1 LKNKVKQKI
10 RFQQTFILTL
20 AGMKIYSSRNW
31 LLAALFLAVSG
42 QVARAQFTDPENWI
56 FQPEDKVIFEKVVSS
71 LSTRL
76 DAPIGELVVETGKF
90 FLETPYVA
98 HTLET
103 GEEQMVINLRELDC
117 TTFAENCLALSRT
130 MQSENH
136 TFEHFVH
143 ELQYI
148 RYRNGV
154 MSGYPSRLHYFCDW
168 IYNNQQKNV
177 VRDVSEEIAHTP
189 LSKPINFMSTH
200 PEEYMQLEKDPLLV
214 EILAQQEEQ
223 ITARNMYYIPEEKIA
238 EVEDLLQDGDIA
250 GITTVI
256 EGIAIMHVVIL
267 VRVDNRI
274 HLLHASSSA
283 GKVVISEGTLEDY
296 LLGSNSANGIMVARP
311 LPVQAD

>member
-1 LKNKVKQKI
+1 
-10 RFQQTFILTL
+10 
-20 AGMKIYSSRNW
+20 MKITNN
-31 LLAALFLAVSG
+31 LLRVLVMLFLSG
-42 QVARAQFTDPENWI
+42 YSQVARAQFTDPENWI
-56 FQPEDKVIFEKVVSS
+56 FQPEDQVIFEKVVSS
-71 LSTRL
+71 LSTRQE
-76 DAPIGELVVETGKF
+76 ATIGELVVESGKF

-130 MQSENH
+130 LQSKNH

-200 PEEYMQLEKDPLLV
+200 PEEYMQLKKDPMLV

-238 EVEDLLQDGDIA
+238 QVEHLLQDGDIA
-250 GITTVI
+250 GITTGI

-267 VRVDNRI
+267 VRVDNHI
-274 HLLHASSSA
+274 HLLHASSAA
-283 GKVVISEGTLEDY
+283 GEVVISEGTLEDY
-296 LLGSNSANGIMVARP
+296 LLGSKSATGIVVARP
-311 LPVQAD
+311 VQLQTQ